1 MDAVAVPIAAGE
13 SVLSSDLLVPL
24 GGVAALMAMLGMALL
39 LPLYVTQRREVMRLL
54 EWKESHPDAGD
65 DGRPDEPATGA
76 TVAFRGPSGEGPM
89 TPAERV
95 TSERPALARIGTAER
110 AALESEQA
118 PFLQRVVERGPRH
131 PLVISLIAI
140 AIAAAIFFAAVLL
153 IQAGDDDAPTA
164 NRIDPTTVEVV
175 VLNASPFPGLA
186 GNVAEEVIAAKFVVT
201 GTAAATD
208 TVRESA
214 VQFAPGS
221 QKEARAL
228 ARKLSVPNVE
238 PFDPESEA
246 AADGAD
252 VVLVVGEDLAEGEN
266 RLEQGAGGESDKK

>member
-1 MDAVAVPIAAGE
+1 MAATALPVAAAD
-13 SVLSSDLLVPL
+13 SVLGSDLLVPL
-24 GGVAALMAMLGMALL
+24 GGIAALMAMLGMALL
-39 LPLYVTQRREVMRLL
+39 LPLYVTQRREILRLL
-54 EWKESHPDAGD
+54 EWQEKHPEAGD
-65 DGRPDEPATGA
+65 DGRPDEPATGS
-76 TVAFRGPSGEGPM
+76 TVAFRGEGPM

-95 TSERPALARIGTAER
+95 TSERPALERIGTAER
-110 AALESEQA
+110 AAIEREQA

-140 AIAAAIFFAAVLL
+140 AIAAVILVAALLL
-153 IQAGDDDAPTA
+153 IRAGDDDAPTA
-164 NRIDPTTVEVV
+164 KRIDPTSVEVV

-186 GNVAEEVIAAKFVVT
+186 GNVAEDVLAAKFVVT
-201 GTAAATD
+201 GTDAATE
-208 TVRESA
+208 TVKESV

-228 ARKLSVPNVE
+228 ARKLAVPNVE

-266 RLEQGAGGESDKK
+266 RLDGGAGGEDEQK

>member
-1 MDAVAVPIAAGE
+1 MAATALPAAAAD
-13 SVLSSDLLVPL
+13 SVLGSDLLIPL
-24 GGVAALMAMLGMALL
+24 GGIAALMAMLGMALL
-39 LPLYVTQRREVMRLL
+39 VPLYVTQRREILRLL
-54 EWKESHPDAGD
+54 EWQEKHPEAGD
-65 DGRPDEPATGA
+65 DGRPDEPATGS
-76 TVAFRGPSGEGPM
+76 TVAFRGEGPM

-110 AALESEQA
+110 AAIEREQA

-140 AIAAAIFFAAVLL
+140 AIAAVILVAALLL
-153 IQAGDDDAPTA
+153 IRAGEDDAPTA
-164 NRIDPTTVEVV
+164 KRIDPTSVEVV

-186 GNVAEEVIAAKFVVT
+186 GNVAEDVLAAKFVVT
-201 GTAAATD
+201 GTDAATE
-208 TVRESA
+208 TVKESV

-228 ARKLSVPNVE
+228 ARKIGVPNVQ

-252 VVLVVGEDLAEGEN
+252 VVLVVGEDLADGEN
-266 RLEQGAGGESDKK
+266 RLEQEAGGEDDKK